1 MKIGIIGGGPAG
13 LAASIEASKN
23 GGDVYLLERT
33 SSLLNKMVISGG
45 GRCNISNLNLSS
57 EFYSGGS
64 QSFIKNVLKSFGVGD
79 IERLLK
85 EIGRYYVI
93 ERDGRIYTED
103 AKDTAN
109 RLINY
114 STKLGTKIIHKA
126 FVEKIKKVD
135 EGFLISFKNRQEV
148 FNRIILATG
157 GRSYPKTGSDGFG
170 YILAESLGHSIVHP
184 LPALTPLILSPHPL
198 AGLEGITVDVEI
210 ILINNRLKISK
221 RQRGRMLITHNGIT
235 GPAVMNISG
244 GFIRIQRERDTAVL
258 INFLP
263 SLGEEGLT
271 NLLKTEAQLPGRRK
285 VISLFKQFL
294 PDRLVLRLMKLADV
308 NESRIFSELR
318 REERERIVKTFTLFR
333 INIRGSKGFS
343 IAHVTSG
350 GIPLD
355 EIKYST
361 LESKIVAGLYFVGE
375 IMDVDGQEGGYN
387 LHWAFATGYIA
398 GKSAA
403 REQ

>member
-13 LAASIEASKN
+13 VAASIEASKN

-57 EFYSGGS
+57 AFYNGGS
-64 QSFIKNVLKSFGVGD
+64 QVFIKNVLKSFGVGD

-114 STKLGTKIIHKA
+114 STRLGTKIIRKA
-126 FVEKIKKVD
+126 FVEKIKKTE
-135 EGFLISFKNRQEV
+135 EGFLVSFKDRQEI
-148 FNRIILATG
+148 FDRIIFATG
-157 GRSYPKTGSDGFG
+157 GKSYPETGSDGFG
-170 YILAESLGHSIVHP
+170 YVLAESLGHSIVHP

-210 ILINNRLKISK
+210 ILTNNRLKISK
-221 RQRGRMLITHNGIT
+221 RQRGRMLIAHNGIT

-244 GFIRIQRERDTAVL
+244 SFIRIQRERDTVVF

-263 SLGEEGLT
+263 SLGEKGLT
-271 NLLKTEAQLPGRRK
+271 NLLKREAQLPGRRK
-285 VISLFKQFL
+285 VINLFKQFL
-294 PDRLVLRLMKLADV
+294 PDRLVLRLMKIADV
-308 NESRIFSELR
+308 DESRIFSELR
-318 REERERIVKTFTLFR
+318 CEERERIVKTFTLFS

-398 GKSAA
+398 GNSAA